1 MLILR
6 ILIGYSI
13 AVAVSIAGLGL
24 SALWLVNL
32 L

>member
-1 MLILR
+1 MLALR
-6 ILIGYSI
+6 LVAGYLI
-13 AVAVSIAGLGL
+13 AVTVTLAGLGL